1 MKKKLMVFCFLILIC
16 ILGVVLYKR
25 KDTPDVIADLKAED
39 IASIQMNR
47 GDSEYVLSEKEDISK
62 FLAIVQD
69 MKLSKKIFPDQ
80 KDGIYL
86 SIDIH
91 IKDQDPAYMAIRHS
105 DVVSVEDRDYASAKD
120 YCEIFSSFLEEW
132 N

>member
-1 MKKKLMVFCFLILIC
+1 MKKKLMVFGFLILIC

-91 IKDQDPAYMAIRHS
+91 IKDQDPVYMAIRHP

>member
-1 MKKKLMVFCFLILIC
+1 MKKKLMVFGFLILIC

-25 KDTPDVIADLKAED
+25 NDTPDVIADLKAED

-91 IKDQDPAYMAIRHS
+91 IKDQDPVYMAIRHS

>member
-91 IKDQDPAYMAIRHS
+91 IKDQDPVYMAIRHS

>member
-1 MKKKLMVFCFLILIC
+1 MKKKLMVFGFLILIC

-91 IKDQDPAYMAIRHS
+91 IKDQDPFYMAIRHS

>member
-47 GDSEYVLSEKEDISK
+47 GDSEYVLSEQEYISK

-91 IKDQDPAYMAIRHS
+91 IKDQDPVYMAIRHS

>member
-39 IASIQMNR
+39 IASIQMDR

-91 IKDQDPAYMAIRHS
+91 IKDQDPVYMAIRHS

>member
-91 IKDQDPAYMAIRHS
+91 IKDQDPVYMAIRHS
-105 DVVSVEDRDYASAKD
+105 DVVSVEVRDYASAKD